1 MNGDLLYVWNAPTYI
16 IKFVISIKTALCSRL
31 INPIFRP
38 CTTACKI
45 TAFLRITQYL
55 KTYNFTIT
63 PPCPRKA
70 ELTSNYTLINV
81 LSKRN

>member
-16 IKFVISIKTALCSRL
+16 IKFVISIKTALYSRL

-38 CTTACKI
+38 HTTACKI

-55 KTYNFTIT
+55 KTQ
-63 PPCPRKA
+63 
-70 ELTSNYTLINV
+70 
-81 LSKRN
+81 